1 MLAMCLII
9 SVLTTFW
16 LVVMWGG
23 WPFTKLI
30 KNLVAAGVTMLVAAY
45 AINYLFFRVFFN
57 YSFMRGAPVYVPAL
71 DPQGLFNAWNA
82 LVFYI
87 TVIGIMFW
95 DLNFD
100 LWPFTLSPALMKQ
113 PALGIVWSL
122 SALVFGGLVFYIGV
136 GLLGM
141 DVVSFMVKVPIPFI
155 FGTIIVL
162 NMLQNSLFAKFTQ
175 PFKGLLNVIASAVI
189 GSVLAWIY
197 GSLAPIVT
205 GIVNAGPPSYDFE
218 IWLASALLA
227 VTFPFL
233 IFFAEFFKMW
243 PLQTAEQRKAA
254 PAAHA

>member
-1 MLAMCLII
+1 
-9 SVLTTFW
+9 
-16 LVVMWGG
+16 
-23 WPFTKLI
+23 
-30 KNLVAAGVTMLVAAY
+30 
-45 AINYLFFRVFFN
+45 
-57 YSFMRGAPVYVPAL
+57 
-71 DPQGLFNAWNA
+71 
-82 LVFYI
+82 
-87 TVIGIMFW
+87 
-95 DLNFD
+95 
-100 LWPFTLSPALMKQ
+100 MKQ

-122 SALVFGGLVFYIGV
+122 SALVFGGVVFYVAV

-205 GIVNAGPPSYDFE
+205 GTVNAGPPSYDFE